1 MEEDREAEAEVEGGS
16 RAGPED
22 PLPKGL
28 PTAVLAGSC
37 FPCEATPAAV
47 GRAGLLEAAPCPA
60 GFCSEAGPTSL
71 LAQQEE
77 LKGRKEIQERGS
89 KS

>member
-1 MEEDREAEAEVEGGS
+1 MQEDLEAEAEVEGGS

-22 PLPKGL
+22 PLPRGL

-37 FPCEATPAAV
+37 FPCAAALVAV
-47 GRAGLLEAAPCPA
+47 GRAGLLEAASCPV

-71 LAQQEE
+71 LAQQGE
-77 LKGRKEIQERGS
+77 